1 MIRMG
6 KKKIVVLGAGLAGL
20 SAAWHLQKNGVDCSV
35 FEKEPCAG
43 GLCRSRRINGFTF
56 DCDGHLLHFRNKYS
70 RRLISGLLG
79 SRLVAHR
86 RSAWVSSF
94 GTFIRYPFQA
104 NLNALPEKVA
114 EECLVEFLKAS
125 LPSIR
130 EDKSNLLKW
139 INGAFGTGIARHF
152 MIPYNKK
159 FWTVPLSGM
168 SADWTVN
175 FVPRPEPLEVI
186 AGFFGAG
193 RRSFGYN
200 TTFWYPRR
208 AGINQ
213 LPLAF
218 ERRLRNVFKDSPV
231 ESIDLKK
238 KILHVAGMGEVG
250 FDILISTMPL
260 PELPKIARPLPAL
273 IRGMFGK
280 LRWNSIFNLNLG
292 VEGVIQKGRH
302 WVYFPQK
309 ETVFFR
315 AGFFHNFSGD
325 ACPPGKSSIYTEVA
339 YSSGRP
345 LEKREIARKIIS
357 GLRDCGV
364 LGPDNAIS
372 VMDENDIK
380 YGYPIY
386 DMDYSR
392 AISAINAFLLR
403 NGIITCGRYGSW
415 RYMSMEDA
423 VLDGARSAEMAI
435 R

>member
-1 MIRMG
+1 MG

-208 AGINQ
+208 RGLTNSPWHSNGVCATYSRI
-213 LPLAF
+213 LPL
-218 ERRLRNVFKDSPV
+218 NP
-231 ESIDLKK
+231 
-238 KILHVAGMGEVG
+238 
-250 FDILISTMPL
+250 
-260 PELPKIARPLPAL
+260 
-273 IRGMFGK
+273 
-280 LRWNSIFNLNLG
+280 
-292 VEGVIQKGRH
+292 
-302 WVYFPQK
+302 
-309 ETVFFR
+309 
-315 AGFFHNFSGD
+315 
-325 ACPPGKSSIYTEVA
+325 
-339 YSSGRP
+339 
-345 LEKREIARKIIS
+345 
-357 GLRDCGV
+357 
-364 LGPDNAIS
+364 
-372 VMDENDIK
+372 
-380 YGYPIY
+380 
-386 DMDYSR
+386 
-392 AISAINAFLLR
+392 
-403 NGIITCGRYGSW
+403 
-415 RYMSMEDA
+415 
-423 VLDGARSAEMAI
+423 
-435 R
+435 